1 LPFNCFI
8 TPYTK
13 EIVGTMKQFETR
25 FKQVDVLPMVKHFM
39 DALDLFSLFKKY
51 VPAAPDSLADHAES
65 LCILTANIVCDNK
78 PLYKVKEW
86 LSNYSDGIVDE
97 PIEANLFNDDR
108 LARALSALFH
118 ADRHSLMTEVS
129 SNAISVHSLLT
140 DEIHNDSTSVTFIGN
155 YKNPDP
161 DAVKLKHGHN
171 KDFRPDCKQIVFGLN
186 ITSDGHVPL
195 SYKLFDGNTNDDLT
209 HIPNWNGLRTLLE
222 KEDFIYV
229 ADCKL
234 CSHKNLTHIAQNGG
248 FFITIVPK
256 DRKEVKQFL
265 KQLKNNDLE
274 FKDAYQVESS
284 RKKGKANIFKT
295 YEADR
300 TKKGFRIIWVHSSAK
315 QEDDQIRR
323 QKKIDKAIVAL
334 KELSPKLNAYHL
346 KTKKEIRAAVDS
358 ICKGIKEF
366 LDVKILTERKQIKVK
381 ISPGRPSLKS
391 VYKNKWE
398 FKHRIQWELN
408 KQALLE
414 ASKTDGL
421 FPLIT
426 NTALEACEVLKKYKN
441 QPFLEKRM
449 YTKKTVLQVAPV
461 FLKKEKRIEAIL
473 FLYFVALM
481 IVSLIERKI
490 RMNMAKANIAKLPIL
505 PQAMNSKKPT
515 WNNIRYFF
523 RNVHY
528 SEIICDGVCIQ
539 SMVKGLSD
547 LHKQINRLLDVP
559 SSVYKNLQHS
569 WWQFKYT

>member
-1 LPFNCFI
+1 
-8 TPYTK
+8 
-13 EIVGTMKQFETR
+13 MKQFETR

-39 DALDLFSLFKKY
+39 DELDLFNLFKKY
-51 VPAAPDSLADHAES
+51 VPAALDSLADHAES
-65 LCILTANIVCDNK
+65 LCILTANIICDNK
-78 PLYKVKEW
+78 PLYKVQQW

-97 PIEANLFNDDR
+97 PLEANLFNDDR
-108 LARALSALFH
+108 LARALSALFN

-129 SNAISVHSLLT
+129 SNSISVHKLLT
-140 DEIHNDSTSVTFIGN
+140 DEIHNDSTTVTFSGN
-155 YKNPDP
+155 YNNPDP

-171 KDFRPDCKQIVFGLN
+171 KDFRPDCKQLVFGLN

-195 SYKLFDGNTNDDLT
+195 SYKLFDGNTNDDVT

-248 FFITIVPK
+248 FFITIVPQ
-256 DRKEVKQFL
+256 DRKQVKQFL
-265 KQLKNNDLE
+265 KQLKSNDIE

-284 RKKGKANIFKT
+284 RKKGKVNIFKT

-300 TKKGFRIIWVHSSAK
+300 TKKGFRIIWVHSSSK
-315 QEDDQIRR
+315 QEDDQVRR

-334 KELSPKLNAYHL
+334 EELSAKLNAYHL

-358 ICKGIKEF
+358 ICKGIKQF

-398 FKHRIQWELN
+398 FKHSIQWELN

-414 ASKTDGL
+414 ASKTDGI

-426 NTALEACEVLKKYKN
+426 NTALEACEVLKKYKS

-490 RMNMAKANIAKLPIL
+490 RMNMAKANIEKLPIL

-528 SEIICDGVCIQ
+528 SEIIRDGVCIQ
-539 SMVKGLSD
+539 SVVKGLSD

-559 SSVYKNLQHS
+559 SSVYKNLQPS

>member
-1 LPFNCFI
+1 M
-8 TPYTK
+8 
-13 EIVGTMKQFETR
+13 EQFETR
-25 FKQVDVLPMVKHFM
+25 FKQVDVLPMVKYFM
-39 DALDLFSLFKKY
+39 DELDLFNLFKKY
-51 VPAAPDSLADHAES
+51 VRATPDSLADHAES
-65 LCILTANIVCDNK
+65 LCILTANIICDNK
-78 PLYKVKEW
+78 PLYKVQEW
-86 LSNYSDGIVDE
+86 LSKYSDGLADE
-97 PIEANLFNDDR
+97 PLKASLFNDDR
-108 LARALSALFH
+108 LGRALCALFDS
-118 ADRHSLMTEVS
+118 DRHSLMTEVS
-129 SNAISVHSLLT
+129 CNAIRVHKLLT
-140 DEIHNDSTSVTFIGN
+140 DEIHNDSTTITFIGN

-161 DAVKLKHGHN
+161 DAVKLTHGHN
-171 KDFRPDCKQIVFGLN
+171 KDFRPDCKQLVFGLN

-195 SYKLFDGNTNDDLT
+195 SYKLFDGNTSDDVT

-234 CSHKNLTHIAQNGG
+234 CSHKNITHIAQNGG

-265 KQLKNNDLE
+265 KQLKNNDIE

-284 RKKGKANIFKT
+284 RKKGKLNIFKT
-295 YEADR
+295 YEAGR
-300 TKKGFRIIWVHSSAK
+300 TKKGFRIIWVHSSSK
-315 QEDDQIRR
+315 QEDDQVRR
-323 QKKIDKAIVAL
+323 QKKIDKAMVAL
-334 KELSPKLNAYHL
+334 EELSSKLNAYHL
-346 KTKKEIRAAVDS
+346 KTKKEIRTAVDS

-398 FKHRIQWELN
+398 FTHSIQWELN

-414 ASKTDGL
+414 ASKTDGI

-441 QPFLEKRM
+441 QPFLEKRL
-449 YTKKTVLQVAPV
+449 YTKKTVLEVAPV

-490 RMNMAKANIAKLPIL
+490 RMNMAKENIEKLPIL

-528 SEIICDGVCIQ
+528 SEILRNGVCIQ

-559 SSVYKNLQHS
+559 SSVYKNLQPS
-569 WWQFKYT
+569 WWQFTYT

>member
-1 LPFNCFI
+1 
-8 TPYTK
+8 
-13 EIVGTMKQFETR
+13 
-25 FKQVDVLPMVKHFM
+25 
-39 DALDLFSLFKKY
+39 
-51 VPAAPDSLADHAES
+51 
-65 LCILTANIVCDNK
+65 
-78 PLYKVKEW
+78 
-86 LSNYSDGIVDE
+86 VDE
-97 PIEANLFNDDR
+97 PLEANLFNDDR
-108 LARALSALFH
+108 LARALSALFD

-129 SNAISVHSLLT
+129 CNAIRVHGLLT
-140 DEIHNDSTSVTFIGN
+140 DEIHNDSTSITFIGD

-161 DAVKLKHGHN
+161 AAVKLKHGHN
-171 KDFRPDCKQIVFGLN
+171 KDFRPDCKQVVFGLN

-195 SYKLFDGNTNDDLT
+195 SYKLFDGNTNDDVT

-234 CSHKNLTHIAQNGG
+234 CSHKNLTHIAQNNG

-284 RKKGKANIFKT
+284 RKSGKFNIFKT

-300 TKKGFRIIWVHSSAK
+300 TKNGFRIIWVHSSSK
-315 QEDDQIRR
+315 QEDDRERR
-323 QKKIDKAIVAL
+323 QKKVDKAIVAL
-334 KELSPKLNAYHL
+334 EELSPKLNAYHL

-358 ICKGIKEF
+358 ICKGIKQF

-381 ISPGRPSLKS
+381 VSPGRPSLES

-426 NTALEACEVLKKYKN
+426 NTALEACEVLKKYKS

-490 RMNMAKANIAKLPIL
+490 RMNMAKEAIEKLPIL

-528 SEIICDGVCIQ
+528 SEIIQDGVSIQ

-559 SSVYKNLQHS
+559 SPVYKNLQHS

>member
-1 LPFNCFI
+1 M
-8 TPYTK
+8 
-13 EIVGTMKQFETR
+13 GGAMKQFETQ

-39 DALDLFSLFKKY
+39 DELDLFNLFKKY
-51 VPAAPDSLADHAES
+51 VRATPDSLADHAES
-65 LCILTANIVCDNK
+65 LCILTANIICDNK
-78 PLYKVKEW
+78 PLYKVQEW
-86 LSNYSDGIVDE
+86 LSKYSDGIVDE

-108 LARALSALFH
+108 LARALSALFN
-118 ADRHSLMTEVS
+118 ANRHSLMTEVS
-129 SNAISVHSLLT
+129 CNAIRVHKLLT
-140 DEIHNDSTSVTFIGN
+140 DEIHNDSTTITFIGN

-171 KDFRPDCKQIVFGLN
+171 KDFRPDCKQLVFGLN

-195 SYKLFDGNTNDDLT
+195 SYKLFDGNTNDNVT
-209 HIPNWNGLRTLLE
+209 HIPNWNGLRILLE

-265 KQLKNNDLE
+265 KQLKSNNIE

-284 RKKGKANIFKT
+284 RKKGKVNIFKT

-300 TKKGFRIIWVHSSAK
+300 TKNGFRIIWVHSSSK
-315 QEDDQIRR
+315 QEDDQVRR
-323 QKKIDKAIVAL
+323 QKKIDKAMMAL
-334 KELSPKLNAYHL
+334 EELSPKLNAYHL

-366 LDVKILTERKQIKVK
+366 LNVKILTERKQIKVK

-391 VYKNKWE
+391 VYNNKWE
-398 FKHRIQWELN
+398 FTHSIQWELN

-414 ASKTDGL
+414 ASKTDGI

-426 NTALEACEVLKKYKN
+426 NTALAACEVLKKYKT

-490 RMNMAKANIAKLPIL
+490 RMNMAKANIEKLPIL

-528 SEIICDGVCIQ
+528 SEIIRDGVCIQ
-539 SMVKGLSD
+539 SMVKGLND

-559 SSVYKNLQHS
+559 RSVYKNLQPR
-569 WWQFKYT
+569 WWQFTYTCNSKNIFSKSEM

>member
-1 LPFNCFI
+1 MPFNCFI
-8 TPYTK
+8 TPYTN
-13 EIVGTMKQFETR
+13 EIGGAMEQFETR
-25 FKQVDVLPMVKHFM
+25 FKQVDVLPMVKYFM
-39 DALDLFSLFKKY
+39 DELDLFNLFKKY
-51 VPAAPDSLADHAES
+51 VRATPDSLADHAES
-65 LCILTANIVCDNK
+65 LCILTANIICDNK
-78 PLYKVKEW
+78 PLYKVQEW
-86 LSNYSDGIVDE
+86 LSKYSDGLADE
-97 PIEANLFNDDR
+97 PLKASLFNDDR
-108 LARALSALFH
+108 LGRALCALFDS
-118 ADRHSLMTEVS
+118 DRHSLMTEVS
-129 SNAISVHSLLT
+129 CNAIRVHKLLT
-140 DEIHNDSTSVTFIGN
+140 DEIHNDSTTITFIGN

-161 DAVKLKHGHN
+161 DAVKLTHGHN
-171 KDFRPDCKQIVFGLN
+171 KDFRPDCKQLVFGLN

-195 SYKLFDGNTNDDLT
+195 SYKLFDGNTSDDVT

-234 CSHKNLTHIAQNGG
+234 CSHKNITHIAQNGG

-265 KQLKNNDLE
+265 KQLKNNDIE

-284 RKKGKANIFKT
+284 RKKGKLNIFKT
-295 YEADR
+295 YEAGR
-300 TKKGFRIIWVHSSAK
+300 TKKGFRIIWVHSSSK
-315 QEDDQIRR
+315 QEDDQVRR
-323 QKKIDKAIVAL
+323 QKKIDKAMVAL
-334 KELSPKLNAYHL
+334 EELSSKLNAYHL
-346 KTKKEIRAAVDS
+346 KTKKEIRTAVDS

-398 FKHRIQWELN
+398 FTHSIQWELN

-414 ASKTDGL
+414 ASKTDGI

-441 QPFLEKRM
+441 QPFLEKRL
-449 YTKKTVLQVAPV
+449 YTKKTVLEVAPV

-490 RMNMAKANIAKLPIL
+490 RMNMAKENIEKLPIL

-528 SEIICDGVCIQ
+528 SEILRNGVCIQ

-559 SSVYKNLQHS
+559 SSVYKNLQPS
-569 WWQFKYT
+569 WWQFTYT

>member
-1 LPFNCFI
+1 
-8 TPYTK
+8 
-13 EIVGTMKQFETR
+13 MKQFETR
-25 FKQVDVLPMVKHFM
+25 FKQVDVFPMVKHYM
-39 DALDLFSLFKKY
+39 DELDLYNLFKKY

-65 LCILTANIVCDNK
+65 LCILTANIICDNK

-86 LSNYSDGIVDE
+86 LANYSDGIVDE

-108 LARALSALFH
+108 LARALSALFE

-129 SNAISVHSLLT
+129 SNSISVHKLLT
-140 DEIHNDSTSVTFIGN
+140 DEIHNDSTTVTFIGN

-171 KDFRPDCKQIVFGLN
+171 KDFRPDCKQLVFGLN

-195 SYKLFDGNTNDDLT
+195 SYKLFDGNTTDDVT

-234 CSHKNLTHIAQNGG
+234 CSHKNLTHIAENGG
-248 FFITIVPK
+248 LFITIVPK

-265 KQLKNNDLE
+265 KRLKTDDLQ

-284 RKKGKANIFKT
+284 RKKGKVNIFKT

-300 TKKGFRIIWVHSSAK
+300 TKNGFRIIWVHSSSK
-315 QEDDQIRR
+315 QDDDQVRR
-323 QKKIDKAIVAL
+323 QKKIDKAAEAL

-346 KTKKEIRAAVDS
+346 KTQKEIRATVDS
-358 ICKGIKEF
+358 ICKGVKEF

-391 VYKNKWE
+391 VYKNKWQ
-398 FKHRIQWELN
+398 FKHSLQWELN
-408 KQALLE
+408 QHALLQ

-426 NTALEACEVLKKYKN
+426 NTAIEACEVLKKYKS

-449 YTKKTVLQVAPV
+449 YTKKTVLEVAPV

-490 RMNMAKANIAKLPIL
+490 RMNMAKTDIEKLPIL

-528 SEIICDGVCIQ
+528 SEIIQDGLCIQ
-539 SMVKGLSD
+539 SVVKGLSA

-559 SSVYKNLQHS
+559 DSVYQNLQPS
-569 WWQFKYT
+569 WWQFKHT

>member
-1 LPFNCFI
+1 M
-8 TPYTK
+8 
-13 EIVGTMKQFETR
+13 EQFETR

-39 DALDLFSLFKKY
+39 DELDLFNLFKKY
-51 VPAAPDSLADHAES
+51 VRATPDSLVDHAES
-65 LCILTANIVCDNK
+65 LCILTANIICDNK
-78 PLYKVKEW
+78 PLYKVQEW
-86 LSNYSDGIVDE
+86 LSKYSDGLVDK

-108 LARALSALFH
+108 LGRALCALFGS
-118 ADRHSLMTEVS
+118 DRHSLMTEVS
-129 SNAISVHSLLT
+129 CNAIKVHKLLT
-140 DEIHNDSTSVTFIGN
+140 DEIHNDSTTITFIGN

-171 KDFRPDCKQIVFGLN
+171 KDFRPDCKQLVFGLN

-195 SYKLFDGNTNDDLT
+195 SYKLFDGNTNDNVT

-222 KEDFIYV
+222 KQDFIYV

-265 KQLKNNDLE
+265 KQLKNNDIE

-284 RKKGKANIFKT
+284 RKKGKVNIFKT
-295 YEADR
+295 YEPDR
-300 TKKGFRIIWVHSSAK
+300 TKIGFRIIWVHSSSK
-315 QEDDQIRR
+315 QEDDQVRR
-323 QKKIDKAIVAL
+323 QKKIDNAMVAL
-334 KELSPKLNAYHL
+334 EKLSPKLNAYHL
-346 KTKKEIRAAVDS
+346 KTKKEIRAAVDT
-358 ICKGIKEF
+358 IRKGVKEF

-398 FKHRIQWELN
+398 FTHRIQWQLN

-414 ASKTDGL
+414 ASKTDGI

-426 NTALEACEVLKKYKN
+426 NTALTACDVLKKYKT
-441 QPFLEKRM
+441 QPFLEKRL

-473 FLYFVALM
+473 FLYFTALM
-481 IVSLIERKI
+481 IVSLMERKI
-490 RMNMAKANIAKLPIL
+490 RMNMAKENIEKLPIL
-505 PQAMNSKKPT
+505 PQGMNSKKPT

-528 SEIICDGVCIQ
+528 SEIIRDGVCIQ

-559 SSVYKNLQHS
+559 SSAYKNLQSS
-569 WWQFKYT
+569 WWQFTYT

>member
-1 LPFNCFI
+1 M
-8 TPYTK
+8 
-13 EIVGTMKQFETR
+13 GQFETR
-25 FKQVDVLPMVKHFM
+25 FKQVDVLPMVKHYM

-51 VPAAPDSLADHAES
+51 VPAAPDSLADHEES

-97 PIEANLFNDDR
+97 PLEANLFNDDR
-108 LARALSALFH
+108 LARSLSALFH

-129 SNAISVHSLLT
+129 CNAIRVHKLLT
-140 DEIHNDSTSVTFIGN
+140 DEIHNDSTTVTFIGN
-155 YKNPDP
+155 YENPDP

-171 KDFRPDCKQIVFGLN
+171 KDFRPDCKQVVFGLN

-195 SYKLFDGNTNDDLT
+195 SYKLFDGNTNDDVT

-248 FFITIVPK
+248 FFITIVPR

-284 RKKGKANIFKT
+284 RKKGKVNIFKT

-300 TKKGFRIIWVHSSAK
+300 TKNGFRIIWVHSSSK
-315 QEDDQIRR
+315 QEDDQVRR

-358 ICKGIKEF
+358 ICKGIKQF

-381 ISPGRPSLKS
+381 ISSGRPSLKS

-414 ASKTDGL
+414 GSKTDGL

-426 NTALEACEVLKKYKN
+426 NTALEACEVLKKYKS

-490 RMNMAKANIAKLPIL
+490 RMNMAKANIEKLPIL

-515 WNNIRYFF
+515 WNNIKYFF

-528 SEIICDGVCIQ
+528 SEIIQDGVCIQ

-559 SSVYKNLQHS
+559 SSVYKNLQPS